1 MPAVPTAVRA
11 ALPSLAH
18 VAYLNTGGAGPLPR
32 AAAEAIAEA
41 LERSLGAPR
50 MSYAAAMAADARRGE
65 LRAAVGRVLGA
76 PADEIA
82 LTESSTAAMNVVI
95 WGLDWRP
102 GDELVTTNLE
112 HPGLSVPLA
121 VAARRRGL
129 RLRVLD
135 LVDGDEDLQ
144 AAVSRVATP
153 RTRLV
158 AISHVCWRTGARVDV
173 EGAALAAHD
182 AGALLLV
189 DGAQGAGAVPTDPR
203 ALGAD
208 AYALAGQKWLLGPEG
223 LGALWVAPEAMERID
238 LTASGYESGTGHTPH
253 GEVVLHA
260 GARRYEV
267 STKPDLLVPGWLA
280 SLAWLE
286 GLGWDWV
293 HERTRAAAASARA
306 RLAAIAGV
314 RVLTPPGS
322 SGGLVTFTVDG
333 ADPVAASDALA
344 AAGVILRWVPQPRA
358 LRVSAGFFTDEGD
371 LERLAEGV
379 RALR

>member
-1 MPAVPTAVRA
+1 
-11 ALPSLAH
+11 
-18 VAYLNTGGAGPLPR
+18 
-32 AAAEAIAEA
+32 
-41 LERSLGAPR
+41 

-82 LTESSTAAMNVVI
+82 LAESSTAAMNVVV
-95 WGLDWRP
+95 WGLDWRA

-112 HPGLSVPLA
+112 HPGLSVPLG

-173 EGAALAAHD
+173 EGAALAAHE

-189 DGAQGAGAVPTDPR
+189 DGAQGAGAVPADPR
-203 ALGAD
+203 ELGAD

-238 LTASGYESGTGHTPH
+238 LTASGYESVTGHTPH
-253 GEVVLHA
+253 GEVTLHA

-286 GLGWDWV
+286 RLGWDWV

-306 RLAAIAGV
+306 RLAAIPGV

-333 ADPVAASDALA
+333 VDPQTASDALA
-344 AAGVILRWVPQPRA
+344 AREVIVRWVPQPRA

-371 LERLAEGV
+371 LERLADGV

>member
-1 MPAVPTAVRA
+1 MSLAA
-11 ALPSLAH
+11 AL
-18 VAYLNTGGAGPLPR
+18 
-32 AAAEAIAEA
+32 
-41 LERSLGAPR
+41 
-50 MSYAAAMAADARRGE
+50 AADARRGE

-82 LTESSTAAMNVVI
+82 LAESSTAAMNMVV
-95 WGLDWRP
+95 WGIDWRP

-112 HPGLSVPLA
+112 HPGLAVPLA

-144 AAVSRVATP
+144 AAVSRVAGP

-158 AISHVCWRTGARVDV
+158 AVSHVAWSTGARVDV
-173 EGAALAAHD
+173 EGAALAAHE
-182 AGALLLV
+182 AGALVLV

-208 AYALAGQKWLLGPEG
+208 AYAVASQKWLLGPEG

-238 LTASGYESGTGHTPH
+238 LTASGYESGTGHTRL
-253 GEVVLHA
+253 GGVALHA

-293 HERTRAAAASARA
+293 HERTRAAAATARE
-306 RLAAIAGV
+306 RLAALPGV
-314 RVLTPPGS
+314 RVLTPPGE

-333 ADPVAASDALA
+333 VDPEAAYAPLADD
-344 AAGVILRWVPQPRA
+344 GVILRWVPNPRA
-358 LRVSAGFFTDEGD
+358 LRASAGFFTDEGD
-371 LERLAEGV
+371 LDRLVAAV